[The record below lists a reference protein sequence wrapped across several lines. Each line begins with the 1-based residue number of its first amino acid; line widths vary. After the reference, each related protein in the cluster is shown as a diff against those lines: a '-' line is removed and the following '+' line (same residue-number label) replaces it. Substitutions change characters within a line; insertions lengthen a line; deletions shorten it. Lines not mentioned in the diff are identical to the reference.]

1 MFRKAN
7 EELYMTQYEEMQL
20 RKIAP
25 LQDGIDPKQ
34 GERVNRAFSD
44 KIILGT
50 LTILDRFSPEWW

>member
-25 LQDGIDPKQ
+25 LQDGIDSKQ
-34 GERVNRAFSD
+34 GERVNRVFPD
-44 KIILGT
+44 KNNIRY
-50 LTILDRFSPEWW
+50 LDNFLFIMI

>member
-7 EELYMTQYEEMQL
+7 EELYMTQYEEMQH

-34 GERVNRAFSD
+34 GEWENGYF
-44 KIILGT
+44 
-50 LTILDRFSPEWW
+50 LTKNNIRYLDNFFFIMI

>member
-7 EELYMTQYEEMQL
+7 EELYMTQYEEMQH

-34 GERVNRAFSD
+34 GERENGYFLI

-50 LTILDRFSPEWW
+50 LTIFFFAMI

>member
-34 GERVNRAFSD
+34 GERVNRYFLA
-44 KIILGT
+44 KNIRY
-50 LTILDRFSPEWW
+50 LDNFLFAMI

>member
-1 MFRKAN
+1 MFRKAH
-7 EELYMTQYEEMQL
+7 EELYMTQYEGMQL

-34 GERVNRAFSD
+34 GERENGYFLI

-50 LTILDRFSPEWW
+50 LTIFFFAMI

>member
-34 GERVNRAFSD
+34 GERENGYFLI
-44 KIILGT
+44 KITLGT
-50 LTILDRFSPEWW
+50 LTIFFLR

>member
-34 GERVNRAFSD
+34 GERENGYFLI
-44 KIILGT
+44 KITLGT
-50 LTILDRFSPEWW
+50 LTNFFFAMI

>member
-34 GERVNRAFSD
+34 GERVNRVFPD
-44 KIILGT
+44 KNNIRY
-50 LTILDRFSPEWW
+50 LDNFLFVMI

>member
-34 GERVNRAFSD
+34 GERENEYFLI
-44 KIILGT
+44 KITLGT
-50 LTILDRFSPEWW
+50 LTNFFLR

>member
-34 GERVNRAFSD
+34 GERVNRVFPD
-44 KIILGT
+44 KNNIRY
-50 LTILDRFSPEWW
+50 LDNFLFIMI

>member
-34 GERVNRAFSD
+34 GERENGYFLI

-50 LTILDRFSPEWW
+50 LTIFFLR

>member
-34 GERVNRAFSD
+34 GERVNRVFSD
-44 KIILGT
+44 KNNIRY
-50 LTILDRFSPEWW
+50 LDNFLFVMI

>member
-1 MFRKAN
+1 MFRKAH

-34 GERVNRAFSD
+34 GERVNRVFPD
-44 KIILGT
+44 KNNIRY
-50 LTILDRFSPEWW
+50 LDNSLFIMI

>member
-34 GERVNRAFSD
+34 GERMNRAFSD

-50 LTILDRFSPEWW
+50 LTISFLQ

>member
-7 EELYMTQYEEMQL
+7 EKLYMTQYEEMQL

-34 GERVNRAFSD
+34 GERVNRVFPA
-44 KIILGT
+44 KNNIRY
-50 LTILDRFSPEWW
+50 LDSFLFAMI